1 MNLFVLNKMCLNN
14 YVDYFDID
22 EFQHQIDFVDDLEI
36 EFLES
41 FKINDVFINEVRNA

>member
-1 MNLFVLNKMCLNN
+1 MCSNDR
-14 YVDYFDID
+14 VDYFEID
-22 EFQHQIDFVDDLEI
+22 EFQHQIDFVDDFEI